1 MFAMSDA
8 SAESTE
14 NEARDVEESQPW
26 PAARVRAVVEAL
38 LFASPD
44 VLTFRALRKI
54 LPDDDVPND
63 EIRAALSAL
72 QERYEAE
79 GSGILLQEVS
89 GGFQIVSREELWEWV
104 QKLGRTRTEERITAA
119 GLETLAIIAYKQ
131 PITRAEVDAIRGVGS
146 GQLIRNLMDRKMVKV
161 VGRVDLPGRP
171 FQYGTTRRFLEH
183 FGLKNLKDLPRGRD
197 L

>member
-1 MFAMSDA
+1 MSDA
-8 SAESTE
+8 SAESAE
-14 NEARDVEESQPW
+14 RNEAPGVEAPSPW

-38 LFASPD
+38 LFASPE

-54 LPDDDVPND
+54 LPDDEVPND

-72 QERYEAE
+72 QERYQGED
-79 GSGILLQEVS
+79 SGILLQEVS
-89 GGFQIVSREELWEWV
+89 GGFQIVSREDLWEWV

-171 FQYGTTRRFLEH
+171 FQYGTTRHFLEH
-183 FGLKNLKDLPRGRD
+183 FGLKNLKDLPRGKD